1 MSSYPDFPALPAPAV
16 TDRPAAASAS
26 VTASDGAVIA
36 TVTRRIVPAGP
47 ADPSAEVVVS
57 VQGDLDLDT
66 APLAQAVLT
75 QALDGAERVR
85 LDLSDVRFFGAAGV
99 GVVVAGRQHAASL
112 GRELRLS
119 GVHGITERVLALT
132 GVCPRD

>member
-1 MSSYPDFPALPAPAV
+1 MSSYSDFPALPAPAV

-26 VTASDGAVIA
+26 VTASDGAVIV
-36 TVTRRIVPAGP
+36 TVTRRIVPADPGP
-47 ADPSAEVVVS
+47 EVVVS

-75 QALDGAERVR
+75 QALDGAERVC